1 MRYWTVCVCCVWGV
15 CDDVRLPTLQENPV
29 VSAVVA
35 IVYVAVAVAKT
46 ALGPDMKD
54 PDRAA
59 RRTACLHLQSQSG
72 ITPGWVVW
80 FGQRP
85 QGEYCTSLGEEQ
97 GQGWDY

>member
-1 MRYWTVCVCCVWGV
+1 MCCVWGV

-46 ALGPDMKD
+46 ALGPDMTD
-54 PDRAA
+54 LDRAA
-59 RRTACLHLQSQSG
+59 LRTACLHLQSQSG
-72 ITPGWVVW
+72 ITPGWAAW

-85 QGEYCTSLGEEQ
+85 QGYCC
-97 GQGWDY
+97 